1 MPGMIRPDLQAL
13 AQHFQLAEK
22 SGASR
27 PAGLPSDTT
36 GLLQTEGN
44 SGTIATGGT
53 VLRDLFSLFPAYAGV
68 IPTALLTQAVWQPF
82 PRIGGGDPIAGAI
95 ACNVVNFSPHTRG

>member
-1 MPGMIRPDLQAL
+1 MQGVIRPDLQAL
-13 AQHFQLAEK
+13 PQHFQLSEK

-44 SGTIATGGT
+44 SGTIAMGDT

-68 IPTALLTQAVWQPF
+68 ILV
-82 PRIGGGDPIAGAI
+82 
-95 ACNVVNFSPHTRG
+95 SS

>member
-1 MPGMIRPDLQAL
+1 MPGMILPDLQAL
-13 AQHFQLAEK
+13 PQHFQLAEK
-22 SGASR
+22 RGASR
-27 PAGLPSDTT
+27 PAGLPFDTT

-68 IPTALLTQAVWQPF
+68 ILAVRFVRLAFAPF
-82 PRIGGGDPIAGAI
+82 PRIRGGDPM
-95 ACNVVNFSPHTRG
+95 